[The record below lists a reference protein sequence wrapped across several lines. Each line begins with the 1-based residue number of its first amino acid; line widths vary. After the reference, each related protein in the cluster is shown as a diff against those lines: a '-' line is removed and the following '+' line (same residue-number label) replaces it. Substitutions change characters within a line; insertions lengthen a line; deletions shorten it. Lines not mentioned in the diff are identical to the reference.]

1 MTNVHRD
8 LTFQSWVFLIGGEPN
23 NCSALVSL
31 ECMTHTIINFKCKRN
46 VLFKQSLISN
56 MCVRRAHDY
65 FHSKAKKLKKL
76 KKKGHG
82 QKETRSN

>member
-1 MTNVHRD
+1 MRTILVANTNISIFCKVI
-8 LTFQSWVFLIGGEPN
+8 VP
-23 NCSALVSL
+23 LVSL

-46 VLFKQSLISN
+46 VLFKQGLISN

-65 FHSKAKKLKKL
+65 FHSKAKKLKK
-76 KKKGHG
+76 KGHG